1 MISPKSSKLYLTLL
15 SSWLSRESLK
25 MKELFFLRV
34 CPPTEESWS
43 QAFLAETVET
53 GDKNCDLTDNIF
65 RAPCVLSEKSLGK
78 INTKDVE
85 LLRNGSVHEF

>member
-15 SSWLSRESLK
+15 SSWLSRKSLK

-65 RAPCVLSEKSLGK
+65 RAQCMLSEKSLGK

-85 LLRNGSVHEF
+85 LLWNGSVHEF